1 LFIRHIIA
9 SVLLTAMLGAAEF
22 RGSVELADS
31 RQPSVVKNKDYSG
44 VVVWLEP
51 VGAPVPAAP
60 ATFTMLQKGKRFQPH
75 VLAIPVGST
84 VDFPN
89 VDPIFHNAFSNFA
102 GQPFDTGLY
111 RPGTSRKIQFR
122 RDGVVRVFCN
132 IHSSMSAVIVVL
144 RTSYF
149 AVSAQDGRFALNN
162 VPPGDYRLQVWHE
175 RAASAVL
182 EKLGRTVH
190 VDAAGADV
198 PVLRISESGFV
209 QVPHKNKF
217 GAEYGPEPSDKVYP
231 GGHK

>member
-1 LFIRHIIA
+1 MFIRHIIA
-9 SVLLTAMLGAAEF
+9 SALLTGMLGAAEF

-31 RQPSVVKNKDYSG
+31 LQPSVVKNKDYSG

-51 VGAPVPAAP
+51 VGAPAPVAP
-60 ATFTMLQKGKRFQPH
+60 ATFTMLQKSKRFQPH

-144 RTSYF
+144 RTSYY
-149 AVSAQDGRFALNN
+149 AVTPQDGRFAMNN
-162 VPPGDYRLQVWHE
+162 VPPGDYRLHVWHE
-175 RAASAVL
+175 RAAPTVL
-182 EKLGRTVH
+182 EKLGRMVH